1 MSEDVDYESDVLKF
15 KQIWG
20 DNKNPDQTGME
31 PKNLTGVDPKNLM
44 TIESNA
50 KKGSKQQQKL

>member
-15 KQIWG
+15 KQVWG
-20 DNKNPDQTGME
+20 DNKNPNQTG
-31 PKNLTGVDPKNLM
+31 LDPKNLM

-50 KKGSKQQQKL
+50 KKGFKQQHKQ